1 MSNETYTEDLSD
13 IMQCAHERHEV
24 MRILQAWDKAGLP
37 NNFSDSG
44 VKFGLNKHS
53 GNIFLTNEDCQCA
66 MMNGDKLASF
76 YSTPYNGLEGF
87 IEDILSDNNPD
98 DIHEEDVEYIR
109 DIAKME
115 GVTLPDNWAD
125 TEVTG

>member
-1 MSNETYTEDLSD
+1 MSNETYTEDLGY
-13 IMQCAHERHEV
+13 IMQGARERHEV
-24 MRILQAWDKAGLP
+24 MIILQAQDKFGLP
-37 NNFSDSG
+37 NNFSDRG
-44 VKFGLNKHS
+44 IKFGFNKSS
-53 GNIFLTNEDCQCA
+53 GRIFITNDDGECA
-66 MMNGDKLASF
+66 TMRGGKLVSF
-76 YSTPYNGLEGF
+76 YSTPYSGLEGF
-87 IEDILSDNNPD
+87 IDDLLSDNTPA